1 MMMDISV
8 VPAFSLLSMMLLQIL
23 TYKFL
28 CGHVFNSLGYIPA
41 SIMVGVYGNSTF
53 NLLRTARQLSK
64 LAAPFYFLTAM

>member
-8 VPAFSLLSMMLLQIL
+8 VPTFSLLSMMLLQ
-23 TYKFL
+23 TFMYKFL
-28 CGHVFNSLGYIPA
+28 CGHVFNSLGYIPG

-64 LAAPFYFLTAM
+64 LAVPFYFLTAT